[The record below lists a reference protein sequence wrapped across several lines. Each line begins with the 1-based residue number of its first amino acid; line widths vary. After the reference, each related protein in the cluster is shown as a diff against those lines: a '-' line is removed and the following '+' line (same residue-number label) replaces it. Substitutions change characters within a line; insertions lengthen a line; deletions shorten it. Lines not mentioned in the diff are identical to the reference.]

1 MSNNLMMRGRKND
14 MYKVEFIS
22 KRVKKEFSEFSKQE
36 QGAIEEAIVELGL
49 NPRPISRKYEQLWCC
64 AEIKKIKV
72 GRIRVFYQIDEKNNR
87 IWIGKLDN
95 RDSHTYKTDPKSWF
109 QRSA

>member
-1 MSNNLMMRGRKND
+1 
-14 MYKVEFIS
+14 MYQVGFIS

-36 QGAIEEAIVELGL
+36 QRAMEEAIAELGL
-49 NPRPISRKYEQLWCC
+49 NPRPLSRKYEQLLCYT
-64 AEIKKIKV
+64 EIKKIKV
-72 GRIRVFYQIDEKNNR
+72 GRIRVFYKIDEKNNQ